1 MRGPWRD
8 GKLDMFMSFSA
19 ITVRD
24 AINEALNEEIKR
36 DDRVFLIGEEVAR
49 AGGAYLVTKGLWKK
63 YGDERVIDSPISEMG
78 FTAFQISCPIVFRG
92 PNGVE
97 PGVAAQHTQDFAS
110 WYAHCPGI
118 KVLAPYS
125 AEDAKGLL
133 KAAVRDDNPV
143 VFLEHA
149 ILYDRLFPVGDEV
162 LEDDFVL
169 PIGECKVERFV
180 YMRVLFQCKCNFS
193 REGNHITIVSFANGV
208 GMSLEAANELDAL
221 GISAEVINLRTL
233 RPLDFETIKKSVM
246 KTRHLVTVEEG
257 WPFAGIGA
265 EISAQVSECE
275 AWDYLEAPILRVCGV
290 DVPMPYAQ
298 HLEEEVIPNMTHIV
312 ATCEKSLKH
321 KMKK

>member
-1 MRGPWRD
+1 
-8 GKLDMFMSFSA
+8 MFSVTFVVNLWSF
-19 ITVRD
+19 
-24 AINEALNEEIKR
+24 L
-36 DDRVFLIGEEVAR
+36 
-49 AGGAYLVTKGLWKK
+49 
-63 YGDERVIDSPISEMG
+63 
-78 FTAFQISCPIVFRG
+78 
-92 PNGVE
+92 
-97 PGVAAQHTQDFAS
+97 
-110 WYAHCPGI
+110 
-118 KVLAPYS
+118 
-125 AEDAKGLL
+125 
-133 KAAVRDDNPV
+133 V

-162 LEDDFVL
+162 LGDDFVL
-169 PIGECKVERFV
+169 PIGECKIERFV
-180 YMRVLFQCKCNFS
+180 YMCIFFQCKCNFS

-208 GMSLEAANELDAL
+208 GMSLEAANELEGL
-221 GISAEVINLRTL
+221 GISAEVINLRSL

-312 ATCEKSLKH
+312 TTCEKSLKH